1 MKLNEDW
8 KDVEYKKIKE
18 KSLINKIE
26 LFFSKD
32 EDMKYLFR
40 SFSIKLFSLPLKFW
54 LYFINIIIIFN
65 TTIFSPFFQTIYISF
80 SSDNSDLHF
89 DNSTY
94 YDIFTEI
101 NGGIEY
107 ELDKTKLKLSSIFN
121 AVIFII
127 SLSIFF
133 ISPILKY
140 INSIIFL
147 VFYFLINT
155 FNFSFYI
162 YIFYIL
168 YRLNSSYNKYIYEIN
183 RKFAEKDMDI
193 IPFDKINASN
203 YNGTYILFNLVFC
216 IIYYVVI
223 FYIFYAKRNYEKGEY
238 NNAEKNNEKEEKLN
252 P

>member
-54 LYFINIIIIFN
+54 LYFINIIIIFI
-65 TTIFSPFFQTIYISF
+65 TIFSPFFQTIYISF

-162 YIFYIL
+162 YIFL
-168 YRLNSSYNKYIYEIN
+168 YSL
-183 RKFAEKDMDI
+183 
-193 IPFDKINASN
+193 
-203 YNGTYILFNLVFC
+203 
-216 IIYYVVI
+216 
-223 FYIFYAKRNYEKGEY
+223 
-238 NNAEKNNEKEEKLN
+238 
-252 P
+252 

>member
-54 LYFINIIIIFN
+54 LYFINIIIIFI
-65 TTIFSPFFQTIYISF
+65 TIFSPFFQTIYISF

-101 NGGIEY
+101 
-107 ELDKTKLKLSSIFN
+107 KR
-121 AVIFII
+121 
-127 SLSIFF
+127 
-133 ISPILKY
+133 
-140 INSIIFL
+140 
-147 VFYFLINT
+147 
-155 FNFSFYI
+155 
-162 YIFYIL
+162 
-168 YRLNSSYNKYIYEIN
+168 YRI
-183 RKFAEKDMDI
+183 
-193 IPFDKINASN
+193 
-203 YNGTYILFNLVFC
+203 
-216 IIYYVVI
+216 
-223 FYIFYAKRNYEKGEY
+223 
-238 NNAEKNNEKEEKLN
+238 
-252 P
+252 